1 MRKRKG
7 RKERTN
13 AECRLS
19 RVGRGRRNS
28 RREKKKEEE
37 DEERTKRG
45 VGGGGGVPL
54 AGSEPSVRSRGRA
67 SHEDCCAAA
76 RDPTGIGRAGSELPA
91 RASPSLRNLA
101 VPRGAERGPC
111 VREAAPPPSVPREP
125 DERARI
131 QRARER
137 EEKRERKRPT
147 REDSD
152 GRRKSEIAREGGRD
166 RDEEERGR
174 EERERAPPPPPSGP
188 PTCVRPSVCSDQE
201 DGLTGPSV
209 WPFDTRCVDRL
220 ADDELSGTVSTR
232 FNCRAARR
240 RRCDKRERLWD
251 RSLGGREKRASEEP
265 EVRHPLGPSGGP
277 QV

>member
-28 RREKKKEEE
+28 RREKKKEVKEE
-37 DEERTKRG
+37 EEERTKRG
-45 VGGGGGVPL
+45 VGGSGGVPL
-54 AGSEPSVRSRGRA
+54 AGFEPSVRSRGRA

-125 DERARI
+125 DERVRI

-137 EEKRERKRPT
+137 AEKREKDRPGKT
-147 REDSD
+147 VT
-152 GRRKSEIAREGGRD
+152 
-166 RDEEERGR
+166 EEER
-174 EERERAPPPPPSGP
+174 
-188 PTCVRPSVCSDQE
+188 
-201 DGLTGPSV
+201 
-209 WPFDTRCVDRL
+209 
-220 ADDELSGTVSTR
+220 
-232 FNCRAARR
+232 
-240 RRCDKRERLWD
+240 
-251 RSLGGREKRASEEP
+251 EK
-265 EVRHPLGPSGGP
+265 
-277 QV
+277 

>member
-1 MRKRKG
+1 MSEGVRKRKG

-137 EEKRERKRPT
+137 VEKGEKETDQRRQRRKEKKRDSERGWERQRRRGKRKR
-147 REDSD
+147 
-152 GRRKSEIAREGGRD
+152 
-166 RDEEERGR
+166 
-174 EERERAPPPPPSGP
+174 RERASTSSAAFGSADLCPPV
-188 PTCVRPSVCSDQE
+188 CV
-201 DGLTGPSV
+201 
-209 WPFDTRCVDRL
+209 
-220 ADDELSGTVSTR
+220 
-232 FNCRAARR
+232 
-240 RRCDKRERLWD
+240 
-251 RSLGGREKRASEEP
+251 
-265 EVRHPLGPSGGP
+265 
-277 QV
+277 

>member
-28 RREKKKEEE
+28 RREKKKEEEE

-137 EEKRERKRPT
+137 VEKRER
-147 REDSD
+147 E
-152 GRRKSEIAREGGRD
+152 RD
-166 RDEEERGR
+166 RPEKTATEGEK
-174 EERERAPPPPPSGP
+174 
-188 PTCVRPSVCSDQE
+188 
-201 DGLTGPSV
+201 
-209 WPFDTRCVDRL
+209 
-220 ADDELSGTVSTR
+220 
-232 FNCRAARR
+232 AR
-240 RRCDKRERLWD
+240 
-251 RSLGGREKRASEEP
+251 
-265 EVRHPLGPSGGP
+265 
-277 QV
+277 

>member
-28 RREKKKEEE
+28 RREKKKEEEEE

-137 EEKRERKRPT
+137 VEKREKETDLGRQRRKEKKRDSERGWERQRRRGKRKR
-147 REDSD
+147 
-152 GRRKSEIAREGGRD
+152 
-166 RDEEERGR
+166 
-174 EERERAPPPPPSGP
+174 RERASTSSAAFGSADLCPPV
-188 PTCVRPSVCSDQE
+188 CV
-201 DGLTGPSV
+201 
-209 WPFDTRCVDRL
+209 
-220 ADDELSGTVSTR
+220 
-232 FNCRAARR
+232 
-240 RRCDKRERLWD
+240 
-251 RSLGGREKRASEEP
+251 
-265 EVRHPLGPSGGP
+265 
-277 QV
+277 

>member
-101 VPRGAERGPC
+101 VPRGGRAGPVCQGGRATAER
-111 VREAAPPPSVPREP
+111 AA
-125 DERARI
+125 RAR
-131 QRARER
+131 RARKDTARER
-137 EEKRERKRPT
+137 ASRK
-147 REDSD
+147 
-152 GRRKSEIAREGGRD
+152 
-166 RDEEERGR
+166 
-174 EERERAPPPPPSGP
+174 ERERD
-188 PTCVRPSVCSDQE
+188 RPE
-201 DGLTGPSV
+201 KTATEG
-209 WPFDTRCVDRL
+209 
-220 ADDELSGTVSTR
+220 EK
-232 FNCRAARR
+232 AR
-240 RRCDKRERLWD
+240 
-251 RSLGGREKRASEEP
+251 
-265 EVRHPLGPSGGP
+265 
-277 QV
+277 

>member
-1 MRKRKG
+1 MSEGVRKRKG

-137 EEKRERKRPT
+137 VEKRER
-147 REDSD
+147 E
-152 GRRKSEIAREGGRD
+152 RD
-166 RDEEERGR
+166 RPEKTATEGEK
-174 EERERAPPPPPSGP
+174 
-188 PTCVRPSVCSDQE
+188 
-201 DGLTGPSV
+201 
-209 WPFDTRCVDRL
+209 
-220 ADDELSGTVSTR
+220 
-232 FNCRAARR
+232 AR
-240 RRCDKRERLWD
+240 
-251 RSLGGREKRASEEP
+251 
-265 EVRHPLGPSGGP
+265 
-277 QV
+277 